1 MRTVAYDEYGVQL
14 RRRRKRRRR
23 RNLKTR
29 SLSTWHTTLEHRLTM
44 VVEDE
49 ELKMRMTIDGKV
61 MRVELWPDEKTE
73 NGKRSFH

>member
-1 MRTVAYDEYGVQL
+1 MYNYDADGNGDGDEIWRPEVCRHG
-14 RRRRKRRRR
+14 
-23 RNLKTR
+23 
-29 SLSTWHTTLEHRLTM
+29 TTLEYRLTM

-73 NGKRSFH
+73 NGVFIKPF